1 MSQKWRKYPPEFR
14 REALM
19 RMKDCS
25 SVAGLARE
33 LGIRR
38 KLLYIWKDAAAKAQA
53 EPPKEAPGSDE
64 QVPERMASA
73 KAQEKIKQLEA
84 LLARQSLELDF
95 FKGALQR
102 VEERRRKREAIS
114 GPPSTSKSGK

>member
-1 MSQKWRKYPPEFR
+1 LEQMQNCP
-14 REALM
+14 
-19 RMKDCS
+19 

-38 KLLYIWKDAAAKAQA
+38 QLLYEWKEEAARSASAAQ
-53 EPPKEAPGSDE
+53 PEAPGRPE
-64 QVPERMASA
+64 PAPERAASA
-73 KAQEKIKQLEA
+73 QTLARVKQLEA
-84 LLARQSLELDF
+84 LVARQSLELDF
-95 FKGALQR
+95 FRGALQR